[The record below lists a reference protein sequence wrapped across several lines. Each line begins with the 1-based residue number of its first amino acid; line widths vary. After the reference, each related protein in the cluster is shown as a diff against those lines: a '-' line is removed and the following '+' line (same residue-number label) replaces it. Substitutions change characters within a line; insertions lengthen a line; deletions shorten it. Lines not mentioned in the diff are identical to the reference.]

1 MFKSALWI
9 IRVFL
14 IYSLMC
20 MAAFLML
27 RTIIGYTSF
36 KTDVQF
42 LALKQDYIEN
52 PIWRATFYIHT
63 FSAVFTLFAGFT
75 QFSEQFLKDF
85 RHWHKILGRLYVW
98 NILLINAPTGFIMA
112 IYANGGWMGKSA
124 FLTLDVLWFYFTL
137 KAFTTALNRNFDEH
151 RDYMIRSYALTFSA
165 ISLRSWKIIITY
177 TGWVDMA
184 YIYIVDAWLALVI
197 NLMVSEWIVRRI
209 KATDRKSLASQS

>member
-1 MFKSALWI
+1 
-9 IRVFL
+9 
-14 IYSLMC
+14 

-36 KTDVQF
+36 KTDIQF
-42 LALKQDYIEN
+42 LALKQDYIDN
-52 PIWRATFYIHT
+52 SVWKTAFYIHT

-85 RHWHKILGRLYVW
+85 RRWHKILGRMYVW
-98 NILLINAPTGFIMA
+98 NVLLINAPTGFIMA

-124 FLTLDVLWFYFTL
+124 FLTLDILWFYFTL
-137 KAFTTALNRNFDEH
+137 KAFTTALNGKFDEH

-165 ISLRSWKIIITY
+165 ISLRSWKIIMTY

-184 YIYIVDAWLALVI
+184 YIYIVDAWLALIV
-197 NLMVSEWIVRRI
+197 NLLVSEWIVRRN
-209 KATDRKSLASQS
+209 KVSDRKSIASQA